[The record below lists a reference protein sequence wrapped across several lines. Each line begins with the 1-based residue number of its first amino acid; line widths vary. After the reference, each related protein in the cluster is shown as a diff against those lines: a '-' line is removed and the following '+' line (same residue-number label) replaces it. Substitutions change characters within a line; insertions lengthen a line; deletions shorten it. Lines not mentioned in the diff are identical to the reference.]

1 MAKFG
6 DKDID
11 QLFRA
16 ILTLESVEECYC
28 FFEDLCTINEINSL
42 AQRLEVA
49 RMLKAGFTYTHIE
62 EKTGAST
69 ATISR
74 VKRFLNYGANGYQ
87 AVLARLQ
94 EPDATTP
101 PQPETKDRSSAL

>member
-1 MAKFG
+1 MAKFA
-6 DKDID
+6 DKDVD

-16 ILTLESVEECYC
+16 ILTLESIEECYR
-28 FFEDLCTINEINSL
+28 FFEDLCTINEIQSL

-49 RMLKAGFTYTHIE
+49 RMLKVGYTYTHIE

-74 VKRFLNYGANGYQ
+74 VKRCLNYGADGYQ
-87 AVLARLQ
+87 TVLARLLPEDGTEA
-94 EPDATTP
+94 EPLKTDDASP
-101 PQPETKDRSSAL
+101 AD